1 MKKALYGTT
10 ALATAALVAA
20 GAGDAFAQEHG
31 GGRIQIEVHGF
42 MQQWLVGVDQDFND
56 TGSVNNRVP
65 QERGYTVN
73 QGWKAQSIDQKTN
86 AEVCFVGQTTLDNG
100 ITVGVNVQLE
110 AFREQNGTAG
120 IDESFLF
127 LQSDRFGRL
136 QVGAKDGAASL
147 LTVNAPDGGISVDDD
162 GDVTTLSMFR
172 QDVAF
177 STALNSVVVT
187 TEADFGADAN
197 AFTYITPRLYGFQAG
212 ISYIPLA
219 TEHNNPQIEDGYN
232 SGVSAGLN
240 YSNVFANGFGVR
252 MNTGLVRWQQ
262 NCSTGTTQTQA
273 VGIVGGAPAVV
284 NVFNAPATGAGGT
297 ATDQDGNCTDLMDW
311 RVGGQLSYAGF
322 TVGGGYKQAYGST
335 GNGANYTASNGTVQR
350 TNLLRNGQAW
360 SAGATYETGPYTV
373 GVTYVQ
379 GSSVGWNI
387 PGTGDVKSKIGTLSG
402 TYVLG
407 PGIRLIGG
415 FFLFD
420 QEAES
425 VPGSDGVAGSAAD
438 RANRAAR
445 AAGIQNTSDTNGWG
459 GALAITA
466 SF

>member
-31 GGRIQIEVHGF
+31 GGRIQIEVHGY

-56 TGSVNNRVP
+56 GGNPNRFP
-65 QERGYTVN
+65 DERGYTVN
-73 QGWKAQSIDQKTN
+73 RGWKAFNVDQKTN

-110 AFREQNGTAG
+110 AFREQSGAH

-162 GDVTTLSMFR
+162 GDVTTLSMF
-172 QDVAF
+172 QQGVAF
-177 STALNSVVVT
+177 NTALNSTVVT
-187 TEADFGADAN
+187 TEADFGADSN

-212 ISYIPLA
+212 ISYIPTA
-219 TEHNNPQIEDGYN
+219 GEVNNPGGNPPVAGVGTQYN

-252 MNTGLVRWQQ
+252 M
-262 NCSTGTTQTQA
+262 STGILSWNQTC
-273 VGIVGGAPAVV
+273 GNGGP
-284 NVFNAPATGAGGT
+284 AGGT
-297 ATDQDGNCTDLMDW
+297 AIDPDQDCNQLLDW

-322 TVGGGYKQAYGST
+322 TVGGGYKQAYG
-335 GNGANYTASNGTVQR
+335 NLSNGLGEG
-350 TNLLRNGQAW
+350 NPSLLRNGQAW

-379 GSSVGWNI
+379 GSAVGWNI
-387 PGTGDVKSKIGTLSG
+387 PGTGDVKSKIGTIAG

-407 PGIRLIGG
+407 PGIRLRGG
-415 FFLFD
+415 FFMFD
-420 QEAES
+420 QDAEV
-425 VPGSDGVAGSAAD
+425 VPDAGATAASIA
-438 RANRAAR
+438 ANAA
-445 AAGIQNTSDTNGWG
+445 AIGANVQNTSDTSGWG
-459 GALAITA
+459 GALGITA